1 MTESTMKP
9 HEFKEAR
16 HKLGLSLNQMA
27 DMLGLQSNHVRRLE
41 FPEESNQRRPVME
54 QTRRLL
60 QAYLEG
66 YRPPDWPTESRRPGR
81 PKLQETAVA
90 GQ

>member
-1 MTESTMKP
+1 MKP

-16 HKLGLSLNQMA
+16 RKLGLSLDQMA
-27 DMLGLQSNHVRRLE
+27 DMLGLQANHVRRLE
-41 FPEESNQRRPVME
+41 FPEDSNQRRPVME

-60 QAYLEG
+60 HAYLDG

-81 PKLQETAVA
+81 PRQPDAAATE
-90 GQ
+90 Q